1 MTPCRRPRIS
11 WRRLGASTL
20 CRLALAGAVLSGCAA
35 LGPAPPAR
43 PPEAG
48 STADDRVRREEVEA
62 AYRQLETTHRK
73 LADEHRG
80 LADEHQKLADERQKL
95 LSDNER
101 LERERQ
107 GLQESLKKATG
118 VSEEEL
124 ARLRLMLLERDAQ
137 IKALTQKLEAAIL
150 EVVRTLAK
158 LRSLESKPEAAS
170 NLAEAEIAV
179 KMLEGS
185 GTSREKD
192 PDVAQAENL
201 LKMGAEE
208 FRKDNFGGALYLSTQ
223 AKSLIKGGQA
233 RSLGDD
239 KVPKVAGEITFALP
253 LPLRMMARSQAREG
267 PGTTFKVA
275 FALPGG
281 AAVTGQSYKGLW
293 VRIRGEDGRSG
304 WVLYNLVGQR

>member
-1 MTPCRRPRIS
+1 MATRRRPRLW
-11 WRRLGASTL
+11 WRRLGASLL
-20 CRLALAGAVLSGCAA
+20 CHLILAGGVLSGCAG
-35 LGPAPPAR
+35 LT
-43 PPEAG
+43 AG
-48 STADDRVRREEVEA
+48 SGRASGSAGDDRVRREEVEA
-62 AYRQLETTHRK
+62 AYRELETSHRKLTDDHRK
-73 LADEHRG
+73 LADEN
-80 LADEHQKLADERQKL
+80 DKL
-95 LSDNER
+95 LKENQR
-101 LERERQ
+101 LDRERQ
-107 GLQESLKKATG
+107 ALQENLKKVTG

-124 ARLRLMLLERDAQ
+124 ARLRLMLLERDTQ
-137 IKALTQKLEAAIL
+137 IKVLNQKLDASIL

-185 GTSREKD
+185 GAGREKD
-192 PDVAQAENL
+192 PDVAHAENL

-233 RSLGDD
+233 RSLGND
-239 KVPKVAGEITFALP
+239 KMPKVDGEVSFALP
-253 LPLRMMARSQAREG
+253 LPLRIVARSQAREG
-267 PGTTFKVA
+267 PGTSFKVA
-275 FALPGG
+275 FPLSDG
-281 AAVTGQSYKGLW
+281 ATVTGQSYKGLW

>member
-1 MTPCRRPRIS
+1 MARRRHPRLS
-11 WRRLGASTL
+11 WRRLGSSTL
-20 CRLALAGAVLSGCAA
+20 CPLVLAGTVLSGCAA
-35 LGPAPPAR
+35 LTSLRSPQS
-43 PPEAG
+43 G

-62 AYRQLETTHRK
+62 AYRQLEAT
-73 LADEHRG
+73 
-80 LADEHQKLADERQKL
+80 HQKLADENQRLIK
-95 LSDNER
+95 DNQR

-107 GLQESLKKATG
+107 GLQESLKKAAG

-124 ARLRLMLLERDAQ
+124 ARLRLQLLERDAQ
-137 IKALTQKLEAAIL
+137 IRALNQKLEAAIL

-185 GTSREKD
+185 GAGREKD
-192 PDVAQAENL
+192 PDLAQAENL
-201 LKMGAEE
+201 LKLGAEE

-233 RSLGDD
+233 RSLGNENM
-239 KVPKVAGEITFALP
+239 PKVDGEVAFALP
-253 LPLRMMARSQAREG
+253 LPLRMVARSQAREG
-267 PGTTFKVA
+267 PGPSFKVA
-275 FALPGG
+275 FALADG
-281 AAVTGQSYKGLW
+281 AVVTGQAYKGLW